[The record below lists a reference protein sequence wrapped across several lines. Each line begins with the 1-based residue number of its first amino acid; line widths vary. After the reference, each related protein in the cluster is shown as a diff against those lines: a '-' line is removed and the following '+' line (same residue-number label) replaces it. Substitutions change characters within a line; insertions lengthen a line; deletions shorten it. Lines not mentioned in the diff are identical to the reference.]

1 MTVRTA
7 LLTRY
12 AIPWLLS
19 LHDQDSETYTDII
32 YDTCIELADDRVVG
46 SEVFDGN
53 VAEMEVRYILFST
66 HASNP
71 DNHSQAAS
79 TKRLDAV
86 LVAIIKISHA
96 GVTFSCSEELILR
109 WLRLVTES
117 GVPNKVSL

>member
-19 LHDQDSETYTDII
+19 LHDQDSETYTDIV

-53 VAEMEVRYILFST
+53 VAEMEVRYF
-66 HASNP
+66 P
-71 DNHSQAAS
+71 
-79 TKRLDAV
+79 
-86 LVAIIKISHA
+86 
-96 GVTFSCSEELILR
+96 CSLL
-109 WLRLVTES
+109 T
-117 GVPNKVSL
+117 